1 MVTGIPGF
9 RLVAGGGYDAL
20 SRGEEAPVVM
30 LRRAQIVNLVEH
42 SYYSNIDFRR
52 LGTVLDC
59 FARDAVLSV
68 DGRPH
73 RGRDGE
79 IKQYLTQML
88 ADYPTIRHE
97 VLSHEADEAA
107 QRSTCRF
114 TLRLERRRGTRARNR
129 RARRLPPRER
139 QAGRGHG
146 RERRRRRNLTPT
158 AREGGTGPRP

>member
-9 RLVAGGGYDAL
+9 RLVAGGGYDAPPWN
-20 SRGEEAPVVM
+20 EEAPVVM

-114 TLRLERRRGTRARNR
+114 TLRLEDAEGRAHETSGQ
-129 RARRLPPRER
+129 AAFRLENGKL
-139 QAGRGHG
+139 AAVTV
-146 RERRRRRNLTPT
+146 ESD
-158 AREGGTGPRP
+158 GGDEI

>member
-1 MVTGIPGF
+1 M
-9 RLVAGGGYDAL
+9 
-20 SRGEEAPVVM
+20 VM

-68 DGRPH
+68 DGRHH

-88 ADYPTIRHE
+88 VDYPTIRHE
-97 VLSHEADEAA
+97 VLSHEVDEAA

-114 TLRLERRRGTRARNR
+114 TLRLEDAEGRASEKSG
-129 RARRLPPRER
+129 RADFDLGNGKLAAVTVESD
-139 QAGRGHG
+139 
-146 RERRRRRNLTPT
+146 
-158 AREGGTGPRP
+158 GGDEF

>member
-1 MVTGIPGF
+1 M
-9 RLVAGGGYDAL
+9 
-20 SRGEEAPVVM
+20 VM

-114 TLRLERRRGTRARNR
+114 TLQ
-129 RARRLPPRER
+129 P
-139 QAGRGHG
+139 
-146 RERRRRRNLTPT
+146 
-158 AREGGTGPRP
+158 